1 MKDGPLPI
9 ASERRQSLRLTLQG
23 IEAVVNVRVR
33 RRPKSHG
40 TIICA
45 PGLTASG
52 AEFHALG
59 GHLSALGY
67 DVICPDWPGHGDSPY
82 APDAKIYSWD
92 SYVKMLRIVYR
103 AQGGANVH
111 FLGVSWGAIILL
123 LMLLVNPIRPR
134 SAVFVDLPLSNRPEI
149 ARAYEG
155 MAKLCETRF
164 DSIEEAES
172 YLRERRPDLVS
183 VPPSMR
189 SYYRDARF
197 ARRDGKI
204 VYKCDPRVVS
214 AAAAQSDRPFDF
226 LDYIRHIAF
235 EALFLYGANSP
246 FRDPATFSALCR
258 EMRNIEYI
266 DTLEG
271 GHPPGLLTD
280 EQIRPVASFFARQ
293 VPADWHGR
301 DGGMAAERR

>member
-1 MKDGPLPI
+1 
-9 ASERRQSLRLTLQG
+9 
-23 IEAVVNVRVR
+23 VNVRVR

-40 TIICA
+40 AIICA

-59 GHLSALGY
+59 RRLSALGF

-82 APDAKIYSWD
+82 AKDAKVYSWD
-92 SYVKMLRIVYR
+92 SYVKTLRIIYR
-103 AQGGANVH
+103 AYGGANAH
-111 FLGVSWGAIILL
+111 FLGVSWGAVILL
-123 LMLLVNPIRPR
+123 LLLLVNPIRPR
-134 SAVFVDLPLSNRPEI
+134 SAVFVDLPLSSRPDI

-155 MAKLCETRF
+155 MAKLCEARF
-164 DSIEEAES
+164 DSIEAAER
-172 YLRERRPDLVS
+172 YLREHRPDLVS

-189 SYYRDARF
+189 SYYREARF

-204 VYKCDPRVVS
+204 VYKCDPRAVH

-235 EALFLYGANSP
+235 EALFLYGSNSP
-246 FRDPATFSALCR
+246 YRDPAAFSAICR
-258 EMRNIEYI
+258 EKRHIEYV

-271 GHPPGLLTD
+271 GHPPGLLT
-280 EQIRPVASFFARQ
+280 EQQIRPVASFFARQ
-293 VPADWHGR
+293 VPAGWHGR
-301 DGGMAAERR
+301 ADGTIAERR